1 MPTED
6 IAKKQTSSAQGER
19 IDARSGKDEHQIR
32 KAAAS
37 TNRIQSPGL
46 ARKAS
51 TRPDP
56 TPAPDMTE
64 PVLPHKARTAP
75 APASG
80 STRSQELNSLIGQTN
95 RLALKRKHI
104 VKSVAFISNKGGV
117 GKTHISANMA
127 FYLGRIG
134 KKSLLIDLDLGN
146 SDVTN
151 KLGFFCDNTI
161 VDLLHGQRAVSQL
174 VYSAPYGFDV
184 IGGEAGDLRLA
195 NMNSMQRSR
204 FIKAFNEL
212 GRDYDFI
219 MYDLSAG
226 INTIT
231 LDFALAQDYQIII
244 TTPQDIVAGY
254 ACIKAA
260 FNRFCELEDS
270 MKERNPDYQPQKVFR
285 PFIVV
290 NQVDDFRSGRDLF
303 QRMKEVVRQNLA
315 VHPRYGIQTLF
326 LGAVVSDQERI
337 RESELNR
344 RLYCSDY
351 GASQTGQCFN
361 FLSHNLAKYRDPND
375 ITFTNKLRRFID
387 IFMKSVGETKYAQ

>member
-1 MPTED
+1 MSTRDSIKEPTT
-6 IAKKQTSSAQGER
+6 K
-19 IDARSGKDEHQIR
+19 GKVSRANVAADRDKEQVR
-32 KAAAS
+32 RVAAS
-37 TNRIQSPGL
+37 PNRIQPG
-46 ARKAS
+46 S
-51 TRPDP
+51 TAKPVDRG
-56 TPAPDMTE
+56 TNATGVPDMTK
-64 PVLPHKARTAP
+64 PVLPHKDDKGPGQAA
-75 APASG
+75 G
-80 STRSQELNSLIGQTN
+80 STRSQELSALIGQTS

-104 VKSVAFISNKGGV
+104 VKSVAFLSNKGGV

-134 KKSLLIDLDLGN
+134 KKALLIDLDLGN

-151 KLGFFCDNTI
+151 KIGVYCDNTI
-161 VDLLHGQRAVSQL
+161 VDLLHGRRAVNQL
-174 VYSAPYGFDV
+174 VYTAPYGFDI

-231 LDFALAQDYQIII
+231 LDFALAQDYQVIV

-270 MKERNPDYQPQKVFR
+270 MKERNPDYQTQRVFR

-303 QRMKEVVRQNLA
+303 QRLKEVVRQNLA
-315 VHPRYGIQTLF
+315 SHPRYGIQAMF
-326 LGAVVSDQERI
+326 LGAVVSDQQRI
-337 RESELNR
+337 RECELNR
-344 RLYCSDY
+344 RLYCTDY

-375 ITFTNKLRRFID
+375 ITFTSKLRRFVD